1 MFVKA
6 TIPSR
11 QLSLTKF
18 QFRMQTLPFELNLRK
33 EKWLVVSNIDI
44 YTPFDSL
51 SRLLESDFDFFSSAY
66 NNFNIMGAFNAQPPD
81 SVMKNFIKVNGLI
94 NSIKGNT
101 CFKWQGSCIDL
112 ILTNRRFLFKHSN
125 SYETGISDHHHLIY
139 SMLKSNLSKSEP
151 KLVSYRDY
159 KRFFLENLASLDN
172 ALRHCST
179 DYKHFE
185 YIFTSVLNE
194 YAPKKKKSLGVIINL
209 IWIKKWEK

>member
-1 MFVKA
+1 MYQLLQKLKQTLLFNQLNFSLRDIRPYRLDISPISGGLLVFVKA

-18 QFRMQTLPFELNLRK
+18 QFRMQTLPFESNLRK

-101 CFKWQGSCIDL
+101 CFK
-112 ILTNRRFLFKHSN
+112 
-125 SYETGISDHHHLIY
+125 
-139 SMLKSNLSKSEP
+139 
-151 KLVSYRDY
+151 
-159 KRFFLENLASLDN
+159 
-172 ALRHCST
+172 
-179 DYKHFE
+179 
-185 YIFTSVLNE
+185 
-194 YAPKKKKSLGVIINL
+194 
-209 IWIKKWEK
+209 